1 MSDKD
6 AIWRGLDQAALDAQY
21 NLRAACPDHP
31 AYFARWAAASAAARD
46 RLPGR
51 RDLAYG
57 ETDTQTLDLFTVP
70 SAPAPLLV
78 FLHGGWWQAM
88 DKSDFSFIA
97 PAFHDRGIAVAVVN
111 YTLAPAAAIGTI
123 VEESRAALAFL
134 RRHAGELGI
143 DAGRLAVAGHSAGGH
158 LAAMLALDEITPAPP
173 VVCAISGVFDL
184 EPIRLCYLN
193 RVLGLTAAETP
204 GLSPLRLVERRRG
217 GMPAPRLL
225 LSVGGR
231 ETAELRRHQAEF
243 AACWREHVAPPAI
256 VEQPEDDHFS
266 IMDRLAQPGSPLS
279 RALADAISGG
289 LPATGA

>member
-6 AIWRGLDQAALDAQY
+6 AVWRGLDQAALDAQY

-31 AYFARWAAASAAARD
+31 AYFARWAAESAAARA

-51 RDLAYG
+51 LDLAYG
-57 ETDTQTLDLFTVP
+57 AGARQTLDLFA
-70 SAPAPLLV
+70 APGAAAPLLV

-88 DKSDFSFIA
+88 DKRDFSFIA
-97 PAFHDRGIAVAVVN
+97 PAFRARGIAVAIVG
-111 YTLAPAAAIGTI
+111 YTLAPAATIGAI

-143 DAGRLAVAGHSAGGH
+143 DAGRIAVAGHSAGGH
-158 LAAMLALDEITPAPP
+158 LTAMLALDEAAGPPP

-204 GLSPLRLVERRRG
+204 GLSPFRLLERRRG
-217 GMPAPRLL
+217 RMPAPRLL

-231 ETAELRRHQAEF
+231 ETAELRRQQAEF
-243 AACWREHVAPPAI
+243 SACWRERVATPVI

-266 IMDRLAQPGSPLS
+266 VMDRLAQPGSPLS

-289 LPATGA
+289 LPAIGA